1 MTASTTPSTQTAL
14 VCAGSGEY
22 RLAHG
27 VPVVSPPPPGMLLC
41 AVKAVA
47 LNPADWKMVD
57 FSATAEFIG
66 GHEFAGEVVQ
76 VGAGVE
82 GFAVGDRVLAPVPGL
97 FGATIDDS
105 NTESEIG
112 RTKAG
117 AFCEYVPVAVDMV
130 VRLPPDMSFTD
141 AAGLSVVT
149 YAAGLALYQT
159 LKLPLPEV
167 DGGKSAAAANTST
180 RPSKKTSKPTYVLV
194 SGGASASGTIAIQL
208 LKASGLAPIA
218 TCSPENREM
227 LLALGAIET
236 FDYHNPSCGMEIRNY
251 TQNTLAYVIDCV
263 TQAESMKLSYEAI
276 GPQGGRYIALD
287 PFPTRIQYTRREVQA
302 DWIMGPTLFGEAV
315 KLAGTYGRPARPQD
329 RLFTSQFFGHIEKML
344 AAGTLKPHPV
354 ELRAGGLPAV
364 TQGIEDLRMG
374 RVRARKLVYPVV

>member
-1 MTASTTPSTQTAL
+1 MINSSTPTTQTAL
-14 VCAGSGEY
+14 VCAGAGEY
-22 RLAHG
+22 LLATG
-27 VPVVSPPPPGMLLC
+27 VQVVSPPPPGMLLC

-66 GHEFAGEVVQ
+66 GHEFAGDVVQ

-97 FGATIDDS
+97 FGAIIDDS
-105 NTESEIG
+105 NKDSQTS
-112 RTKAG
+112 RSKAG

-130 VRLPPDMSFTD
+130 VRLPESMSYED

-159 LKLPLPEV
+159 LQLPLPSVEPRP
-167 DGGKSAAAANTST
+167 DAETAAA
-180 RPSKKTSKPTYVLV
+180 KPTYVLV

-218 TCSPENREM
+218 TCSPDNRDM
-227 LLALGAIET
+227 LLALGAVET
-236 FDYHNPSCGMEIRNY
+236 FDYHNATCGMEIRNY
-251 TQNTLAYVIDCV
+251 TQNSLAHVIDCV

-276 GPQGGRYIALD
+276 GSAGGRYIALD
-287 PFPTRIQYTRREVQA
+287 PFPTRIQYSRREVQA

-329 RLFTSQFFGHIEKML
+329 RLFTSRLFGLVERML

-354 ELRAGGLPAV
+354 ELRTGGLSAV

>member
-208 LKASGLAPIA
+208 LKA
-218 TCSPENREM
+218 
-227 LLALGAIET
+227 
-236 FDYHNPSCGMEIRNY
+236 
-251 TQNTLAYVIDCV
+251 
-263 TQAESMKLSYEAI
+263 
-276 GPQGGRYIALD
+276 
-287 PFPTRIQYTRREVQA
+287 
-302 DWIMGPTLFGEAV
+302 
-315 KLAGTYGRPARPQD
+315 
-329 RLFTSQFFGHIEKML
+329 
-344 AAGTLKPHPV
+344 
-354 ELRAGGLPAV
+354 
-364 TQGIEDLRMG
+364 
-374 RVRARKLVYPVV
+374 